1 MMVIAGL
8 RTYDCPMRHAL
19 PEFLRAQFERRSD
32 LIPLGWN
39 WTFVITTDTALALIA
54 LVATLQRPPSDHMVA
69 VAVGILVA
77 LCPLVVFFV
86 KGASFNPLL
95 IWAAWS
101 GAAAIFLFA
110 TSTPIPF
117 DFAPLILVLMVGAVT
132 AMTPLAGGLT
142 ATASAAAI
150 LATAAAVHRLDGLWL
165 YLSVLGMGWLVGY
178 LMRIQQQ
185 LIVAQREAQDALA
198 EHAAADERRRIAR
211 EVHDVIA
218 HSLSV
223 TLLHLTGAR
232 RALQEDRDIDDAV
245 DALEDAEK
253 LGREAMAD
261 IRRTVGLLDDAPMKI
276 APEPGVDDIP
286 RLTDDFARAGLAVT
300 LRTEGSTA
308 RVSPAIGLALY
319 RIAQESL
326 ANIAKHAPESRS
338 TVTVAVIDDHA
349 ELSVLNELPVAA
361 LPDTGLAPGRTR
373 RAPDGRGVRGMRQRV
388 QLLGGVIDIGLTR
401 QGWSVHAEVPLGE
414 SGATRNPGRGGC

>member
-1 MMVIAGL
+1 MMVSAVFQ
-8 RTYDCPMRHAL
+8 TYHYSMRFAV
-19 PEFLRAQFERRSD
+19 PEFLRTRFERHVE
-32 LIPLGWN
+32 LNELGWS
-39 WTFVITTDTALALIA
+39 WMFVITTDTALASIA
-54 LVATLQRPPSDHMVA
+54 VVSTLQRPASDYLVAVPVGIMVA
-69 VAVGILVA
+69 M
-77 LCPLVVFFV
+77 CPLVVFFAA
-86 KGASFNPLL
+86 GASFNPLL

-101 GAAAIFLFA
+101 GAAAIFLFG

-117 DFAPLILVLMVGAVT
+117 DFAPLILVLMVGAVG
-132 AMTPLAGGLT
+132 AMTPLAGGLA
-142 ATASAAAI
+142 ATASAAAM
-150 LATAAAVHRLDGLWL
+150 LGAASATHRLDGVWL

-185 LIVAQREAQDALA
+185 LIVAQRAAQHALA

-232 RALQEDRDIDDAV
+232 RALQEDRDVDDAV

-261 IRRTVGLLDDAPMKI
+261 IRRTVGLLDVAPMKI
-276 APEPGVDDIP
+276 APEPSVEDIP

-300 LRTEGSTA
+300 LRTDGSTT
-308 RVSPAIGLALY
+308 RVSPAVGLALY
-319 RIAQESL
+319 RITQESL
-326 ANIAKHAPESRS
+326 ANVAKHAPESRS
-338 TVTVAVIDDHA
+338 TVTLAVTGDHA
-349 ELSVLNELPVAA
+349 ELSILNEMPVTVSA
-361 LPDTGLAPGRTR
+361 GSR

-388 QLLGGVIDIGLTR
+388 ELLGGIIDIGRTR
-401 QGWSVHAEVPLGE
+401 EGWSVRAEVPLGE
-414 SGATRNPGRGGC
+414 SRCGS

>member
-1 MMVIAGL
+1 
-8 RTYDCPMRHAL
+8 MRGAV
-19 PEFLRAQFERRSD
+19 PEFLQARFARQRKFNA
-32 LIPLGWN
+32 LGWS
-39 WTFVITTDTALALIA
+39 WMFVITTDTALALIA
-54 LVATLQRPPSDHMVA
+54 VISTLQRPPADYLVA
-69 VAVGILVA
+69 VPVGIVVA
-77 LCPLVVFFV
+77 MCPLIVFFAA
-86 KGASFNPLL
+86 GASFNPLL
-95 IWAAWS
+95 IWGAWS
-101 GAAAIFLFA
+101 GAAAIFLFG

-117 DFAPLILVLMVGAVT
+117 DFAPLILVLMVGVVT
-132 AMTPLAGGLT
+132 AMTALPGGLA

-150 LATAAAVHRLDGLWL
+150 LGAAAAAHRLEGVWL

-178 LMRIQQQ
+178 LIGIQQQ
-185 LIVAQREAQDALA
+185 LIVAQRAAQEALA

-261 IRRTVGLLDDAPMKI
+261 IRRTVGLLDVAPMKI
-276 APEPGVDDIP
+276 APEPGIDDIG

-300 LRTEGSTA
+300 VRTEGSTA
-308 RVSPAIGLALY
+308 GISPTVGLAMF

-326 ANIAKHAPESRS
+326 ANIAKHAPESRA
-338 TVTVAVIDDHA
+338 TVTLAVTATRA
-349 ELSVLNELPVAA
+349 ELSVLNEMPVGVPAGSRGAA
-361 LPDTGLAPGRTR
+361 
-373 RAPDGRGVRGMRQRV
+373 DGRGVRGMRQRV
-388 QLLGGVIDIGLTR
+388 ELLGGVIDIGPTGT
-401 QGWSVHAEVPLGE
+401 GWAVHAAVPLGE
-414 SGATRNPGRGGC
+414 SGTAAAGFGCRG

>member
-1 MMVIAGL
+1 
-8 RTYDCPMRHAL
+8 MRLAV
-19 PEFLRAQFERRSD
+19 PEFLRRRFERHSE

-39 WTFVITTDTALALIA
+39 WMFVITTDTALAVIA
-54 LVATLQRPPSDHMVA
+54 IISTLQRPESDYFVA
-69 VAVGILVA
+69 VPVGILVA
-77 LCPLVVFFV
+77 MCPLVVFFISR
-86 KGASFNPLL
+86 ASFSPPL
-95 IWAAWS
+95 IWGAWS

-132 AMTPLAGGLT
+132 AMTPLAGGLA
-142 ATASAAAI
+142 ATASAAA
-150 LATAAAVHRLDGLWL
+150 LLGAAAATHRLDGVWL

-178 LMRIQQQ
+178 LMRSQQQ
-185 LIVAQREAQDALA
+185 LIVAQRAAQQALA

-245 DALEDAEK
+245 DALGDAEK

-261 IRRTVGLLDDAPMKI
+261 IRRTVGLLDVSPMKI
-276 APEPGVDDIP
+276 SPEPGVDDIA
-286 RLTDDFARAGLAVT
+286 RLIDDFARAGLAVR
-300 LRTEGSTA
+300 LRTEGSTS
-308 RVSPAIGLALY
+308 RVSPAVGLALF

-326 ANIAKHAPESRS
+326 ANVAKHAPGSRS
-338 TVTVAVIDDHA
+338 TVTLAVNDERA
-349 ELSVLNELPVAA
+349 ALSVLNEVPVSV
-361 LPDTGLAPGRTR
+361 TVGSG

-388 QLLGGVIDIGLTR
+388 ELLGGVIDIGLTR
-401 QGWSVHAEVPLGE
+401 EGWSVSADVPLGE
-414 SGATRNPGRGGC
+414 SGTATRCGG